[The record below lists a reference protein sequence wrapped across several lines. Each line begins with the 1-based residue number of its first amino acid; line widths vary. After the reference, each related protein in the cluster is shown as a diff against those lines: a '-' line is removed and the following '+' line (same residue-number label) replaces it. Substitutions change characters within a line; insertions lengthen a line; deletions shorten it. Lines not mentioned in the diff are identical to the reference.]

1 MIGALYKKE
10 ILDILRDKKTLLVMI
25 LIPLVVYPLIFF
37 GAMSVVSMI
46 ASNQQ
51 EATYQVAF
59 YQVTEEDA
67 IREVME
73 QEQVGQVG

>member
-46 ASNQQ
+46 ASNQ
-51 EATYQVAF
+51 
-59 YQVTEEDA
+59 
-67 IREVME
+67 
-73 QEQVGQVG
+73 

>member
-37 GAMSVVSMI
+37 GAMSVVHAELLVN
-46 ASNQQ
+46 ASCGRMG
-51 EATYQVAF
+51 
-59 YQVTEEDA
+59 D
-67 IREVME
+67 M
-73 QEQVGQVG
+73 